1 MNEPNPLAPQL
12 PKTSAQT
19 LHTPGFFVAEDV
31 WGLRTLIANVYF
43 VGSPQSSD
51 WVLVDAGMPGTAQKI
66 LEVAAARFGAESR
79 PKAIILTH
87 GHFDHVGTLPTL
99 LERWDVPVYAHGL
112 ELPYLTGRSDYPP
125 PDPSVGGGL
134 MAYSAPLYPR
144 RGLDLGGRVRRLP
157 KDGNVPYMPGW
168 RALHTPGHTDGH
180 VSLFRESDHTLI
192 AGDAF
197 VTVRQESLLAV
208 LQQRKEL
215 RGPPRYFTTNWLS
228 AYTSVLRLAALS
240 PQVAATG
247 HGRPMRG
254 ERLARELSELAA
266 HFDHL
271 AVPRRGRY
279 VGRPVRAD
287 ERGVV
292 HVPPPRPSPLAPV
305 LIGVGVAAAAGL
317 AVALRGRKKR

>member
-1 MNEPNPLAPQL
+1 MNEPNPSISRAP
-12 PKTSAQT
+12 TTAART

-31 WGLRTLIANVYF
+31 WGLRTLIANLYSI
-43 VGSPQSSD
+43 GAPQGGD
-51 WVLVDAGMPGTAQKI
+51 WVLVDAGMPGTAHSI
-66 LEVAAARFGAESR
+66 LEVAAARFGAP

-87 GHFDHVGTLPTL
+87 GHFDHVGALPTL
-99 LERWDVPVYAHGL
+99 LERWDVPVYAHAL

-134 MAYSAPLYPR
+134 MARSAPLYPR
-144 RGLDLGGRVRRLP
+144 SGLDLGGRVRRLP
-157 KDGNVPYMPGW
+157 EDGSVPFLPGW
-168 RALHTPGHTDGH
+168 RSLHTPGHTDGH
-180 VSLFRESDHTLI
+180 VSLFREGDRTLL

-197 VTVRQESLLAV
+197 ITVRQESLLAV

-215 RGPPRYFTTNWLS
+215 RGPPRYFTTNWL
-228 AYTSVLRLAALS
+228 AAHTSVLRLAGLS

-254 ERLARELSELAA
+254 ERLARELRELAVN
-266 HFDHL
+266 FDHL

-279 VGRPVRAD
+279 VGRPVQAD

-292 HVPPPRPSPLAPV
+292 HVPPPKPSPLAPV
-305 LIGVGVAAAAGL
+305 FLGVGVAALLGVAL
-317 AVALRGRKKR
+317 ALRGRKNR